1 MPHGPNEPG
10 SEGPFTWGVEG
21 ADASDGTRE
30 PIELPMTTPTPL
42 DARDFPIQDLSFHHV
57 LGSMPGVAYVEAKG
71 PAGITAYVSP
81 RIEALTGYPPERF
94 IESREFWYS
103 LVHPD
108 DRERVEL
115 SDVAADAAVDPYL
128 EEYRLV
134 VADGGVIWIRDEA
147 VHVDASEGRAAHWI
161 GLIVDITKEKEAE
174 AHAAELEHRYRTLV
188 EQLPIVTYIDA
199 PDESLANLFVSPQIN
214 DLLGRPSGSTGEE
227 WAERV
232 HPDDRARARRETI
245 EGVRSSEPFTL
256 EYRMVR
262 DDGRVIWVRDSAT
275 TVCDEAGE
283 PEHVLGFFFDI
294 TQRKEAE
301 LRLEELELRY
311 RNLVEQLP
319 AVTYMDTADDEMSS
333 IYVSPQLETVL
344 GLSPDAFVTD
354 DAWAAHVHPDDR
366 EQAVLG
372 IREAIRVGD
381 PFTLEYRMVRPDGSI
396 VWIRDQGTVVKDEGG
411 QPSYVQ
417 GLYVDIS
424 EQKRLESE
432 LRSEAV
438 KFRSLAE
445 QIPAVVYI
453 EGEGG
458 SGDSPIYIS
467 PQYQELFGYTPAERQ
482 ARPNLWR
489 ELLHPGDRDRVL
501 LAEEQADDEHP
512 FSEDYRMVARDGR
525 LVWVHDVT
533 VPIRDESGEPLF
545 YQGVMY
551 DITEQKRAEQE
562 LAQALDMER
571 KAVER
576 LREADDMK
584 NTFLTAVSHDL
595 RTPLSAILGSAITLE
610 SADELGISQE
620 DRRQLIRSLA
630 RKSRRLTAMVNDLLD
645 MDRLTRGLVQ
655 PRRELMDLGALL
667 GRTVAESDVLE
678 ERTVHVQTEPID
690 AWIDESMVVRIVEN
704 LLVNAIKHTPPKAEI
719 WVGARRVDNGVI
731 VRVDDDGPGV
741 AAHERDRLFE
751 PFERGERSAPSPGL
765 GVGLSLVARFAEA
778 HGGRA
783 WVEDRNGGGASFRV
797 LFPDPASRLPSS

>member
-1 MPHGPNEPG
+1 
-10 SEGPFTWGVEG
+10 
-21 ADASDGTRE
+21 
-30 PIELPMTTPTPL
+30 MTTPTPL
-42 DARDFPIQDLSFHHV
+42 DARDFPIDDLTFHHV
-57 LGSMPGVAYVEAKG
+57 LGSMPGAAYVETEG
-71 PAGITAYVSP
+71 PAGMTSYMSP
-81 RIEALTGYPPERF
+81 RIEELTGYPPERF
-94 IESREFWYS
+94 TESRDFWYS

-108 DRERVEL
+108 DRERVEMA
-115 SDVAADAAVDPYL
+115 DVAADASSTPYL

-134 VADGGVIWIRDEA
+134 LAEDRVIWVRDEA
-147 VHVDASEGRAAHWI
+147 VHVVASNGRAAHWI
-161 GLIVDITKEKEAE
+161 GLIVDITREKEAE
-174 AHAAELEHRYRTLV
+174 ARAAEVEHRYRTLI

-199 PDESLANLFVSPQIN
+199 PDESLANLFVSPQVN

-232 HPDDRARARRETI
+232 HPEDRERARSETI
-245 EGVRSSEPFTL
+245 AGVRSGEPFTL

-275 TVCDEAGE
+275 TVRDEDGE
-283 PEHVLGFFFDI
+283 PEYVLGFFFDI

-301 LRLEELELRY
+301 LQLQEVERRY

-319 AVTYMDTADDEMSS
+319 AVTYMDTADDELSS
-333 IYVSPQLETVL
+333 IYVSPQVETVL
-344 GLSPDAFVTD
+344 GLSADAFTTD
-354 DAWAAHVHPDDR
+354 DAWASHLHPEDR
-366 EQAVLG
+366 DEAERG
-372 IREAIRVGD
+372 IREAIRKGD
-381 PFTLEYRMVRPDGSI
+381 PFILEYRMIRPDGSV
-396 VWIRDQGTVVKDEGG
+396 VWIRDQGTVVKDEEGR
-411 QPSYVQ
+411 PAYVQ

-438 KFRSLAE
+438 KFKSLAE
-445 QIPAVVYI
+445 RIPAVVYI

-458 SGDSPIYIS
+458 SDDAPFYIS
-467 PQYQELFGYTPAERQ
+467 PQYEELFGYTPEERQ
-482 ARPNLWR
+482 ARPTLWR
-489 ELLHPGDRDRVL
+489 ELLHPEDRERVL
-501 LAEEQADDEHP
+501 LAEQRASDEHP
-512 FSEDYRMVARDGR
+512 FNADYRMVARDGR
-525 LVWVHDVT
+525 TVWVHDET

-551 DITEQKRAEQE
+551 DISEQKRAEQE

-571 KAVER
+571 LAVER

-620 DRRQLIRSLA
+620 DRRQLVRSLA

-667 GRTVAESDVLE
+667 GRTVAESDVLD

-704 LLVNAIKHTPPKAEI
+704 LLVNAIKHTPPTATI
-719 WVGARRVDNGVI
+719 WVGARRVDNGVV
-731 VRVDDDGPGV
+731 VRVDDDGPGI
-741 AAHERDRLFE
+741 AADERDRLFE

-783 WVEDRNGGGASFRV
+783 WVEDREGGGASFRV
-797 LFPDPASRLPSS
+797 LFPDPATRLPGP

>member
-1 MPHGPNEPG
+1 MSPRTRRRRRTSRSTASSSRRTASSG
-10 SEGPFTWGVEG
+10 S
-21 ADASDGTRE
+21 GTR
-30 PIELPMTTPTPL
+30 PSTSTRPN
-42 DARDFPIQDLSFHHV
+42 
-57 LGSMPGVAYVEAKG
+57 
-71 PAGITAYVSP
+71 
-81 RIEALTGYPPERF
+81 
-94 IESREFWYS
+94 
-103 LVHPD
+103 
-108 DRERVEL
+108 
-115 SDVAADAAVDPYL
+115 
-128 EEYRLV
+128 
-134 VADGGVIWIRDEA
+134 
-147 VHVDASEGRAAHWI
+147 GRAAHWI
-161 GLIVDITKEKEAE
+161 GLIVDITREKEAE
-174 AHAAELEHRYRTLV
+174 ARAAEVEQRYRTLI

-199 PDESLANLFVSPQIN
+199 PDESLANLFVSPQVN

-232 HPDDRARARRETI
+232 HPEDRERARSETI
-245 EGVRSSEPFTL
+245 AGVRSGEPFTL

-262 DDGRVIWVRDSAT
+262 DDGQVIWVRDSAT
-275 TVCDEAGE
+275 TVRDEAGE
-283 PEHVLGFFFDI
+283 PEYVLGFFFDI

-301 LRLEELELRY
+301 LQLQEVERRY

-319 AVTYMDTADDEMSS
+319 AVTYMDTADDELSS
-333 IYVSPQLETVL
+333 IYVSPQVETVL
-344 GLSPDAFVTD
+344 GLSADTFTTD
-354 DAWAAHVHPDDR
+354 DAWASHLHPDDR
-366 EQAVLG
+366 DEAERG
-372 IREAIRVGD
+372 IREAIRKGD
-381 PFTLEYRMVRPDGSI
+381 PFILEYRMIRPDGSV
-396 VWIRDQGTVVKDEGG
+396 VWIRDQGNVVKDEDGR
-411 QPSYVQ
+411 PAYVQ

-438 KFRSLAE
+438 KFKSLAE
-445 QIPAVVYI
+445 RIPAVVYI

-458 SGDSPIYIS
+458 SDDAPFYIS
-467 PQYQELFGYTPAERQ
+467 PQYEELFGYTPEERQ
-482 ARPNLWR
+482 ARPTLWR
-489 ELLHPGDRDRVL
+489 ELLHPEDRERVL
-501 LAEEQADDEHP
+501 LAEQQASDEHP
-512 FSEDYRMVARDGR
+512 FNADYRMVARDGR
-525 LVWVHDVT
+525 TVWVHDET

-551 DITEQKRAEQE
+551 DISEQKRAEQE

-571 KAVER
+571 LAVER

-620 DRRQLIRSLA
+620 DRKQLVRSLA

-667 GRTVAESDVLE
+667 GRTVAESDVLD
-678 ERTVHVQTEPID
+678 ERTVHVQMEPID

-704 LLVNAIKHTPPKAEI
+704 LLVNAIKHTPPTATI
-719 WVGARRVDNGVI
+719 WVGARRVDNGVV
-731 VRVDDDGPGV
+731 VRVDDDGPGI
-741 AAHERDRLFE
+741 AADERDRLFE

-783 WVEDRNGGGASFRV
+783 WVEDREGGGASFRV
-797 LFPDPASRLPSS
+797 LFPDPATRLPGP

>member
-1 MPHGPNEPG
+1 
-10 SEGPFTWGVEG
+10 
-21 ADASDGTRE
+21 
-30 PIELPMTTPTPL
+30 MTTPTPL
-42 DARDFPIQDLSFHHV
+42 NARDLAIQDLSFHHV
-57 LGSMPGVAYVEAKG
+57 LGSMPGVAYVETEG
-71 PAGITAYVSP
+71 PTGVTAYMSP

-94 IESREFWYS
+94 TESRAFWYS

-115 SDVAADAAVDPYL
+115 SDVTADAQKDPYL

-134 VADGGVIWIRDEA
+134 VSGGRVIWVRDEA
-147 VHVDASEGRAAHWI
+147 VHVDPSEGRAAHWI

-174 AHAAELEHRYRTLV
+174 ARVTEVEHRYRTLV
-188 EQLPIVTYIDA
+188 EQLPIVTYIDE

-214 DLLGRPSGSTGEE
+214 DLLGRPSGSTGEQ

-232 HPDDRARARRETI
+232 HPDDRDRARLETV
-245 EGVRSSEPFTL
+245 EGVRSGEPFTL

-275 TVCDEAGE
+275 TVRDDKGE
-283 PEHVLGFFFDI
+283 PEYVLGFFFDI
-294 TQRKEAE
+294 TERKEAE
-301 LRLEELELRY
+301 LQLEDVERRY
-311 RNLVEQLP
+311 RSLVEQLP
-319 AVTYMDTADDEMSS
+319 AVTYMDTADDELSS
-333 IYVSPQLETVL
+333 IYVSPQVETVL
-344 GLSPDAFVTD
+344 GLSADTFLSD
-354 DAWAAHVHPDDR
+354 DAWSAHLHPDDR
-366 EQAVLG
+366 DEAERG
-372 IREAIRVGD
+372 IRDAIRRAE
-381 PFTLEYRMVRPDGSI
+381 PFVLEYRMIRPDGSI
-396 VWIRDQGTVVKDEGG
+396 VWIRDQGTVVKAEEGRPG
-411 QPSYVQ
+411 YVQ
-417 GLYVDIS
+417 GLYIDIS

-438 KFRSLAE
+438 KFKSLAE

-458 SGDSPIYIS
+458 SGDSPVYIS
-467 PQYQELFGYTPAERQ
+467 PKYQELFGYTPEERQ

-489 ELLHPGDRDRVL
+489 ELLHPADRNRVL
-501 LAEEQADDEHP
+501 LAEEQATDDHP

-525 LVWVHDVT
+525 LVWVHDET

-551 DITEQKRAEQE
+551 DVTEQKRAERE

-620 DRRQLIRSLA
+620 DRRQLVRSLA

-704 LLVNAIKHTPPKAEI
+704 LLVNAIKHTPPRSEI

-741 AAHERDRLFE
+741 AEDERDRLFE

-783 WVEDRNGGGASFRV
+783 WVEDREGGGASFRV
-797 LFPDPASRLPSS
+797 LFPDPATRLPSS